1 MDYSGAAVPRATLE
15 SPIHVSG
22 AGPSGLTAA
31 LVANRARRAVV
42 VHERSQDVG
51 HRFHDDFQGLENWT
65 TDGDVLEELGNLGI
79 DLSFDHTPFN
89 DVVLFDARGHEHRY
103 RSARPLF
110 YLVRRGPGEGTLDA
124 SLKAQALAQG
134 VEIRFGEP
142 QQHLPEGGIVAQ
154 GPHGADAI
162 AVGYVFTTTAADGVY
177 GALSGRLAPQGYSY
191 LLVSRGRATVASC
204 MFDDFHQERLYL
216 ERTVAFFRERVGFD
230 MQHARRFGGA
240 GNFAVPSRATQGSI
254 LFVGEAAGFQDA
266 LWGFGIRYAMLSGS
280 LAARALLS
288 GGREAYDRLWEARLG
303 GLLRAGIVNRFLYG
317 RLGDAGYTGFARLLG
332 RARDPRTWLGR
343 RYRPSLLTTLLYPI
357 ARRAVRSSRRPAG
370 CPHEGCD
377 CTWCRCQHVRAP
389 DAGAHHSPESL
400 GQQP

>member
-1 MDYSGAAVPRATLE
+1 
-15 SPIHVSG
+15 
-22 AGPSGLTAA
+22 
-31 LVANRARRAVV
+31 
-42 VHERSQDVG
+42 
-51 HRFHDDFQGLENWT
+51 
-65 TDGDVLEELGNLGI
+65 
-79 DLSFDHTPFN
+79 
-89 DVVLFDARGHEHRY
+89 
-103 RSARPLF
+103 
-110 YLVRRGPGEGTLDA
+110 
-124 SLKAQALAQG
+124 
-134 VEIRFGEP
+134 
-142 QQHLPEGGIVAQ
+142 
-154 GPHGADAI
+154 
-162 AVGYVFTTTAADGVY
+162 
-177 GALSGRLAPQGYSY
+177 
-191 LLVSRGRATVASC
+191 